1 MQCIKLVS
9 CDPHCCS
16 GTWVHGK
23 YYISVAMVF
32 PAHNCKYTA
41 HGWAV
46 CIGMCLKTHKTTIHA
61 SYTSTH
67 VQYWLCRVKIQP
79 ENQIHGVCGYSDPIP
94 CRAPVALEHPTG
106 TQKTQFWDLHG
117 WISISPTKK
126 ASKLYNNS
134 TDILLNEVTHPDEIR
149 MGRARLVCPPMLL
162 DLATIDVYPRAL
174 WPRDLRE
181 CCEIAQSDV
190 KSV

>member
-1 MQCIKLVS
+1 MGSTIFRLLWCFLHTTASILHMGGQYVSECVWKHIKL
-9 CDPHCCS
+9 P
-16 GTWVHGK
+16 
-23 YYISVAMVF
+23 YMQA
-32 PAHNCKYTA
+32 
-41 HGWAV
+41 
-46 CIGMCLKTHKTTIHA
+46 
-61 SYTSTH
+61 TSTH

-79 ENQIHGVCGYSDPIP
+79 ENQTHGVCGYSDPIP

-126 ASKLYNNS
+126 ASKLHNNS